1 MDSVIEICTDIFVS
15 CSLLDNSLTPFIP
28 ELCFYYKL
36 VLALAPLSNRWCN
49 FKNTAFLV
57 KWGQIIPVMSC
68 SQSIGSEACTKV
80 DSTNCETQE
89 KPGWSV
95 SHHIYFSHFWC
106 CLLLPV
112 ATRGRH
118 VSVQKGLHH
127 WALSHMPARVVYLS
141 AAAAVEDS
149 GICVARAVWSFYVLQ
164 QWTRCVYT
172 SHTQCS
178 AAERKASWLF
188 TLYACLRCMHASVF
202 MWDWVMPCRLQ
213 HTTPHPSTSAVNG
226 LSHCQ
231 AAGLHK
237 PCWMCCC
244 TTTSCGL
251 QDSKQLTSLLPW
263 HASARTGT
271 GRWGWGGL

>member
-1 MDSVIEICTDIFVS
+1 
-15 CSLLDNSLTPFIP
+15 
-28 ELCFYYKL
+28 
-36 VLALAPLSNRWCN
+36 
-49 FKNTAFLV
+49 
-57 KWGQIIPVMSC
+57 MSC
-68 SQSIGSEACTKV
+68 SQSKGSEACTKV

-106 CLLLPV
+106 CLLLPA

-271 GRWGWGGL
+271 GRWGGGGL